1 MNASNIK
8 LLFIF
13 IFIIPTVACPRPRL
27 EYVNCGYT
35 LLNVTSSALDGTA
48 DDECSMED
56 NSVGDVTR
64 IFGPNRATF
73 LLELQEVSGVNFP
86 HRYSANHN
94 ATEMLGIRVELMRVL
109 PGGGLIVGVEKHRMM
124 STSTQSLC
132 PDSGN

>member
-1 MNASNIK
+1 MMS
-8 LLFIF
+8 
-13 IFIIPTVACPRPRL
+13 VAWK
-27 EYVNCGYT
+27 T
-35 LLNVTSSALDGTA
+35 
-48 DDECSMED
+48 
-56 NSVGDVTR
+56 GDVTR